1 MRHDPT
7 LNRMWY
13 FRLQKAKV
21 SKSMS
26 CSLWST
32 CNICLKRGRVS
43 SHDRE
48 DWIKSAQRDPLDSVG
63 PWAKCVCTF
72 AQTGVAKS
80 NAFEIHTN
88 SVKIRAKAFETVL
101 LHLQWNVC
109 VCACVRT
116 MYILST
122 NIIIYTNI
130 SIDYSNL
137 RQRSRLICNIEH
149 AIRCPSLLTSGS
161 KASDWLCT
169 ERSWSGPKNRA
180 LVTRLCQNW

>member
-1 MRHDPT
+1 
-7 LNRMWY
+7 
-13 FRLQKAKV
+13 
-21 SKSMS
+21 MS

-88 SVKIRAKAFETVL
+88 SVKIRAQAFETVL
-101 LHLQWNVC
+101 LQLQWNVC
-109 VCACVRT
+109 VCVCVCANYV
-116 MYILST
+116 YIIHKYN
-122 NIIIYTNI
+122 NIHKYIC
-130 SIDYSNL
+130 IDYSNL
-137 RQRSRLICNIEH
+137 RQWSRLICNIEH

>member
-1 MRHDPT
+1 MTARTGSNLLSEILWT
-7 LNRMWY
+7 LLDLEPSASAPLLKQAWLNPMHLKFIPIQSRSV
-13 FRLQKAKV
+13 LKHLKL
-21 SKSMS
+21 
-26 CSLWST
+26 CCCT
-32 CNICLKRGRVS
+32 CNEMC
-43 SHDRE
+43 
-48 DWIKSAQRDPLDSVG
+48 
-63 PWAKCVCTF
+63 
-72 AQTGVAKS
+72 
-80 NAFEIHTN
+80 
-88 SVKIRAKAFETVL
+88 
-101 LHLQWNVC
+101 VC